1 MATKLKIKPLQDR
14 VLIKPSKAEE
24 KTSSGIIIPDSAK
37 EKPQNGTVMAVGG
50 GKQDEPMEVKVGDKV
65 MYGKY
70 AGTEMTYQDQ
80 DYIIMRQSDII
91 AIV

>member
-1 MATKLKIKPLQDR
+1 MAKLKIKPLQDR
-14 VLIKPSKAEE
+14 VLIKPSKADV
-24 KTSSGIIIPDSAK
+24 KNSSGIIIPDSAQ
-37 EKPQNGTVMAVGG
+37 EKPQNGTVMAVGS

-70 AGTEMTYQDQ
+70 AGTEMSYQDEE
-80 DYIIMRQSDII
+80 YVIMRQSDII

>member
-14 VLIKPSKAEE
+14 VLIKPKKADE
-24 KTSSGIIIPDSAK
+24 KTSSGIIIPDSAQ
-37 EKPQNGTVMAVGG
+37 EKPQNGTVMAVGN

-70 AGTEMTYQDQ
+70 AGTEMTYQDE

>member
-1 MATKLKIKPLQDR
+1 MAKLKIKPLQDR
-14 VLIKPSKAEE
+14 VLIKPSKADV
-24 KTSSGIIIPDSAK
+24 KTSSGIIIPDSAQ
-37 EKPQNGTVMAVGG
+37 EKPQNGTVMAVGS

-70 AGTEMTYQDQ
+70 AGTEMTYKDE